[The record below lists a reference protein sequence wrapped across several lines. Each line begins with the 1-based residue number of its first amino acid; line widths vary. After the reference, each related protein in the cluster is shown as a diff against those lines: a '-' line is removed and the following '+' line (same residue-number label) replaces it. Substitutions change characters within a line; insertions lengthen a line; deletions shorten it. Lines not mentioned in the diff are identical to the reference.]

1 MATHYNKTKI
11 LFQNKTTDGVSDY
24 FDIQRAYDS
33 TQAQR
38 LMHFALQ
45 VVGNLGTAVVSI
57 EMLDAL
63 KDEAYTNMN
72 NQVIPNNT
80 WQTDILN
87 NANWYNSGESRPLK
101 IGMFPNLG
109 WRPGKYRIKITGANA
124 LTNISVYLIEDKG

>member
-11 LFQNKTTDGVSDY
+11 LFQNKTTDAVSDY

-38 LMHFALQ
+38 LMHYSLQ
-45 VVGNLGTAVVSI
+45 IVGNLGASVVNV
-57 EMLDAL
+57 EMLDFL
-63 KDEAYTNMN
+63 KDEGYTAMD
-72 NQVIPNNT
+72 NQVIPNDNFL
-80 WQTDILN
+80 TDVVN
-87 NANWYNSGESRPLK
+87 NANWYDSGDKKLK

-109 WRPGKYRIKITGANA
+109 WRPGKYRIKITGADA